1 MGKSEISYGSLFG
14 GVLKALLR
22 AIGTLILLLLS
33 VVFKATHV
41 LSGKFCEILEDKL
54 KK

>member
-1 MGKSEISYGSLFG
+1 MSKSEVNYGSLFG
-14 GVLKALLR
+14 GILKALLR

-33 VVFKATHV
+33 VIFKCIHV
-41 LSGKFCEILEDKL
+41 LSGRISEILEEKL